1 VHLQFAPANLHVPSP
16 QCCKP
21 AAAPLS
27 SIHLSFPSLPHL
39 SPDRLR
45 RWKVLEPSEMRR
57 SRRQRNGGGGGS
69 GQRGGRVAVAF
80 AVLLGCVMAL
90 VGGAAAQG
98 PRLPSDYKTLS
109 GTVTHPSP
117 SIPALQLSRRVSSS
131 TPLLPFVR
139 LFLYDGGGACF
150 PRGL

>member
-1 VHLQFAPANLHVPSP
+1 VHLHPLIYMYLRPS
-16 QCCKP
+16 
-21 AAAPLS
+21 AASLQLPLS
-27 SIHLSFPSLPHL
+27 LPYISFPSPPLL

-57 SRRQRNGGGGGS
+57 SRRQRNGGGGGGGS

-109 GTVTHPSP
+109 GTVTHPS
-117 SIPALQLSRRVSSS
+117 IPALQLSRCNLVIASANSRIQLRFSSVMWVKS
-131 TPLLPFVR
+131 SDLSFMS
-139 LFLYDGGGACF
+139 
-150 PRGL
+150 

>member
-1 VHLQFAPANLHVPSP
+1 
-16 QCCKP
+16 
-21 AAAPLS
+21 
-27 SIHLSFPSLPHL
+27 
-39 SPDRLR
+39 
-45 RWKVLEPSEMRR
+45 MRR

-69 GQRGGRVAVAF
+69 GQRGVRVAVAF

-90 VGGAAAQG
+90 VGGAAAQA
-98 PRLPSDYKTLS
+98 PRLPTDYETLS
-109 GTVTHPSP
+109 GMVTHP
-117 SIPALQLSRRVSSS
+117 SIPALQLSRRVSSSTS